1 MTFNRN
7 LEAEAVIKLS
17 EPRGWGPALR
27 KSVSSDVNKS
37 RFERMLMNSS
47 TLTAPVSMGSQ
58 RLLGRKVLVTGS
70 SKGIGRGIAIR
81 LAEEGADVVINYNS
95 DSSGAQEALAEV
107 EALGRR
113 GAIIKANLGTVAEVR
128 DLVARSADAL
138 GGLDVLVNNA
148 GIEKH
153 AAFWEVTENDYDAV
167 LNVNLKGVF
176 FSTQAFVQQCI
187 ATRRPGKIV
196 NISSVHEEL
205 AFPNFAAYCASK
217 GGVRMLTRTLAVELG
232 PMGITINSIAPGAI
246 ETPINTKLLNDPV
259 KLNSL
264 VGQIPLGR
272 LGRPTDV
279 AGLAVFL
286 ASSDSDYVTGTTY
299 LIDGGLTVF
308 YQEQ

>member
-1 MTFNRN
+1 MQLEHGNRHP
-7 LEAEAVIKLS
+7 S
-17 EPRGWGPALR
+17 R
-27 KSVSSDVNKS
+27 KVCS
-37 RFERMLMNSS
+37 MNSS
-47 TLTAPVSMGSQ
+47 TLPAPPVTASQ
-58 RLLGRKVLVTGS
+58 RLLGRKALVTGS

-81 LAEEGADVVINYNS
+81 LAQEGADVIINYNS
-95 DSSGAQEALAEV
+95 DPRGAEEALAEV
-107 EALGRR
+107 QALGRR
-113 GAIIKANLGTVAEVR
+113 GAIVRANLGTVSEVR
-128 DLVARSADAL
+128 DLVAQSAEAL

-153 AAFWEVTENDYDAV
+153 AAFWDVTESDFDAV

-176 FSTQAFVQQCI
+176 FATQAFVRQCI
-187 ATRRPGKIV
+187 AARRPGKII

-232 PMGITINSIAPGAI
+232 PLGITINSIAPGAI
-246 ETPINTKLLNDPV
+246 ETPINTTLLNDPF
-259 KLNSL
+259 KLQSL
-264 VGQIPLGR
+264 VRQIPLAR
-272 LGRPTDV
+272 LGKPNDV

-286 ASSDSDYVTGTTY
+286 ASADSDYVTGTTY